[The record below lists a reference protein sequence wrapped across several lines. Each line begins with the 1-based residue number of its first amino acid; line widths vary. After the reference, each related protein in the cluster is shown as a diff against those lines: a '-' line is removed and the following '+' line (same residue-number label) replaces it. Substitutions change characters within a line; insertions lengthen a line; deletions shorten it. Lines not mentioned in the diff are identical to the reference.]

1 MAHQDTIALIYSSQE
16 GQTEKI
22 AGHLADYFK
31 SKSYP
36 IELLDVDDLPDDFSP
51 EHYAGVI
58 LGGSIHIGRF
68 SKALIRFA
76 KANHH
81 ALNQVA
87 NAFFS
92 VSLSAAGDDEESR
105 QEVHHYFDV
114 FLEATGWQPM
124 LLAAFAGAMPF
135 SRYGFMK
142 RMIMRSAGRRA
153 EGGEKLDTSKDYE
166 YTDWASV
173 DAFGDEFIDQIA
185 TKQTHSEAPSAP

>member
-1 MAHQDTIALIYSSQE
+1 MAHPNTIALIYGSEE

-22 AGHLADYFK
+22 AGHLADYLQNK
-31 SKSYP
+31 HCP
-36 IELLDVDDLPDDFSP
+36 VELLDVEDIPEDFSP
-51 EHYAGVI
+51 DSYAGVI
-58 LGGSIHIGRF
+58 LGASIHLGRF
-68 SKALIRFA
+68 SKTLIRFA
-76 KANHH
+76 REQRH
-81 ALNQVA
+81 ALNQVV

-105 QEVHHYFDV
+105 QEVHQYFDV

-142 RMIMRSAGRRA
+142 RLIMRSAGRRA
-153 EGGEKLDTSKDYE
+153 EGGEKLDTHRDYE

-173 DAFGDEFIDQIA
+173 DAFGDTFIDQIA
-185 TKQTHSEAPSAP
+185 RRKTHFEAPSAP